1 MAFYIFERRTALVEH
16 IVLIR
21 WTEQATQ
28 DAIASAV
35 AELRG
40 MKSKFEGIV
49 DLSCGVNFSDR
60 AKGYAHGM
68 VVRFVDRAALTAFY
82 PHPEHR
88 RVLQNFINPISAD
101 ILVVDYEF

>member
-1 MAFYIFERRTALVEH
+1 LVEH

-21 WTEQATQ
+21 WTEQASQ
-28 DAIASAV
+28 EAIASVV

-40 MKSKFEGIV
+40 MKGKFEGMV
-49 DLSCGVNFSDR
+49 DLSCGTNFSDR

-68 VVRFVDRAALTAFY
+68 VVRFVDRAALAAFY

-88 RVLQNFINPISAD
+88 RILQNFVNPISAD